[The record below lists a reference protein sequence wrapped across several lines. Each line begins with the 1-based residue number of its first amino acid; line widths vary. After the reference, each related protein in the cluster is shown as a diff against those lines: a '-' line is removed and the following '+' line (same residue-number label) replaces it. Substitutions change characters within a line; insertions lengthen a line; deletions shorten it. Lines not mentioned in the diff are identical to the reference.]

1 VIESLQGTITEE
13 SSILS
18 TSTKIK
24 ITMKNLYEQL
34 SELINTIEYSHAAGN
49 EEPDYLDNEY
59 FEDVIEA
66 CKEIVEYTK

>member
-1 VIESLQGTITEE
+1 MHE

-24 ITMKNLYEQL
+24 IIMKYLYEQL
-34 SELINTIEYSHAAGN
+34 DELLNTIKYADASGDEDA
-49 EEPDYLDNEY
+49 DYLENDY
-59 FEDVIEA
+59 FEDVLEV